1 MVSVPCF
8 ALFYVLV
15 LTLDN
20 LIDEIDRLEGL
31 FSSPHRTIPLF
42 AHFYHNQPPSSL
54 IPSPILIENKT
65 KQN

>member
-42 AHFYHNQPPSSL
+42 AHF
-54 IPSPILIENKT
+54 
-65 KQN
+65 